1 MKSDAVGA
9 DTDRSSRRACL
20 LVRRVGASRASVFDA
35 PAISVGIDRSVSVI
49 EILLVAS
56 VVRLNKRHTAF
67 CCTRIHVEPGLR
79 RLSANLANCDTSGN
93 GSVGRCGLNG
103 IRQ

>member
-1 MKSDAVGA
+1 M
-9 DTDRSSRRACL
+9 CL
-20 LVRRVGASRASVFDA
+20 LVRRGASRASDFDA
-35 PAISVGIDRSVSVI
+35 PAISIGCVRSVSVI

-67 CCTRIHVEPGLR
+67 CCNRIQAEPFLR
-79 RLSANLANCDTSGN
+79 PLGADLASCDTSGN